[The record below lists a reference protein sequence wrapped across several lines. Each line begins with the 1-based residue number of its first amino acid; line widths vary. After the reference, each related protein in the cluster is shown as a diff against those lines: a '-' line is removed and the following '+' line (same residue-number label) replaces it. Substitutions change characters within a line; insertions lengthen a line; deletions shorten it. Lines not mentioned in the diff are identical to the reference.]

1 MRSTSPKLTIVY
13 FKKLCKV
20 SKYWSIIDR
29 KIGFVELL
37 SKMHAAHPAIKINEV
52 RMSRRSEYQP

>member
-1 MRSTSPKLTIVY
+1 MRSISPKLVIVN
-13 FKKLCKV
+13 FNKLYKV

-37 SKMHAAHPAIKINEV
+37 NRMHAAQPAIKISEV
-52 RMSRRSEYQP
+52 KMSRRREYQP